1 MLTVAKYLHA
11 RFWQSLAWLVIIAAL
26 LISTLRL
33 IVPLIDLDPYRR
45 EIERVAEEG
54 AGVDLKIGDMK
65 AQVKGIHLAL
75 NFTDVS
81 VLDEKSSEPLLYA
94 PEVLVKIQL
103 LESLISG
110 RLRLGEATVIGT
122 KLKLERFS
130 DGSVA
135 LQGMG
140 GVSEGDPDTVAAILL
155 GQNQLR
161 LLDTEIHLKSAIPGQ
176 SPLRLSGVN
185 LELRNDGLRHQLSL
199 STRIG
204 KRGEESVR
212 LIADLL
218 QKDASSLAMSGEFYF
233 RCEGLVIGGRLPEWM
248 PPSYT
253 IDEGELEVELWGDL
267 QQGELQNL
275 RGKGQLRDFR
285 ITGPGRT
292 DPFALARLSTGLEWK
307 RLHDGWHLELDQLDI
322 EQAHGE
328 WPTEQV
334 HITWQLLEQQQT
346 RFELSADAL
355 SLKELNDFLAI
366 QKLPNPELH
375 AALGGLSPQGRLS
388 RLEFGFLKP
397 RQGDLTWHLK
407 GEVDGYAHQP
417 WEDVPGVSGL
427 KLAFDGDQA
436 GGWLRVDSNNLMLDS
451 PNLFRKPLHARRA
464 MGDFEWKFDLEKGLH
479 LNSDHVQMSS
489 PDVKTLSRIDLQ
501 IPFTGKDL
509 FIDMQSDFWD
519 ADGSRK
525 SDYLPVG
532 IMPDELVSWLD
543 KAVVSGY
550 VKSGSF
556 LLYGPLSEFPFLQHQ
571 GRFEVWFGV
580 EDLILDYMGQW
591 PRLSE
596 GVAEVHFVNNGL
608 QVILQEGMLLN
619 SQLQDVAI
627 EIERLKEASPV
638 KIQGT
643 ATGSMQDLMAILG
656 DTPLRSDF
664 HAFVDAVEVDGAT
677 KTWVD
682 LAIPLNKRDQ
692 LKIEGA
698 VSFDQ
703 SAFTIKKADLT
714 IDRISGRLQFNRT
727 GVMGKGI
734 RARLLGD
741 EIDLDVMPYS
751 HEGNHW
757 TRVKAH
763 MPINLARLKQQFP
776 EWKLDY
782 FLGLGE
788 GDVEVRIAHHESQV
802 PVRLNLTS
810 DLQGISITMP
820 KPLGKP
826 AESKVNFNMGADLR
840 SDESTELR
848 IRFDEKT
855 HALFRF
861 FEAREKPWIAAI
873 GFFQEALS
881 LEDVEGFHM
890 SGHLER
896 LNADSWIS
904 WVAQQAA
911 SGRGGPPTITMDLRV
926 DELIA
931 LGTACP
937 DTQFTYKNY
946 ADGYRINLTS
956 ETAQGMIQVPGQLD
970 QQPIFG
976 RFDYIKFDLEE
987 LARGITGQ
995 VDEQRQVTDLD
1006 PRDVPAVNLTVEDLY
1021 INDNP
1026 MGKGYI
1032 TWRKEADG
1040 ITVDSLALVG
1050 DMVDLTGQGYWRLTP
1065 KGHSTSLNLKL
1076 HTNSLGDLQ
1085 HALGIATGIEQAPTD
1100 VKAELY
1106 WPTSPLE
1113 MGAEKL
1119 YGSISL
1125 KVDKGLV
1132 NNVDP
1137 GVGRL
1142 IGLFSLNALGK
1153 RLALDFS
1160 DLFSKG
1166 LAFDSIEGNFTIND
1180 GDAYTSD
1187 LVMKS
1192 TAAVVDVRGR
1202 TGLATRSYDQKVV
1215 VTPNVSATL
1224 PLLGTLAINPTA
1236 GVALA
1241 MTQKLIGRLFDR
1253 IAMRTYEVTGSWD
1266 EPQFIQVNKSQEDT
1280 RGRALMPE
1288 MPGE

>member
-1 MLTVAKYLHA
+1 MLSVAKYLHLK
-11 RFWQSLAWLVIIAAL
+11 FWQILAWLVILAAL
-26 LISTLRL
+26 LLSALRL
-33 IVPLIDLDPYRR
+33 FVPVIDLDPYRR

-81 VLDEKSSEPLLYA
+81 VLDEKNNEPLLHA
-94 PEVLVKIQL
+94 PQVLVNIKLIQSIIAGQL
-103 LESLISG
+103 Q
-110 RLRLGEATVIGT
+110 LGEASVIGT

-140 GVSEGDPDTVAAILL
+140 EVSEGDPDTVAAILL
-155 GQNQLR
+155 GQNKLR
-161 LLDTEIHLKSAIPGQ
+161 LLDTEIYLKSAIPNQ
-176 SPLRLSGVN
+176 PPLRLSGVN
-185 LELRNDGLRHQLSL
+185 VELLNNGLRHQLSM
-199 STRIG
+199 STQIG

-212 LIADLL
+212 LIADL
-218 QKDASSLAMSGEFYF
+218 QQRSATSLAMSGEFYF
-233 RCEGLVIGGRLPEWM
+233 SCKGLVLGGRLAEWM
-248 PPSYT
+248 PTPYT
-253 IDEGELEVELWGDL
+253 LAEGDLEVELWGDL
-267 QQGELQNL
+267 EEGALQGL
-275 RGKGQLRDFR
+275 RGNGKLSDFR
-285 ITGPGRT
+285 ISGPGRT
-292 DPFALARLSTGLEWK
+292 EPFYLQQLSTGLEW
-307 RLHDGWHLELDQLDI
+307 RRMHDGWQIDLDRLDI
-322 EQAHGE
+322 QQSHGQ
-328 WPTEQV
+328 WPTEKV
-334 HITWQLLEQQQT
+334 SISWQRTEQQ
-346 RFELSADAL
+346 RDFGLSADAL
-355 SLKELNDFLAI
+355 SLMELNDFLAI
-366 QKLPNPELH
+366 LKLPNPELH
-375 AALGGLSPQGRLS
+375 AILKGLSPRGRLNH
-388 RLEFGFLKP
+388 LEFGFNKP
-397 RQGDLTWHLK
+397 QQGELIWHLK
-407 GEVDGYAHQP
+407 GKVEDYAHQP
-417 WEDVPGVSGL
+417 WQDIPGLSGL
-427 KLAFDGDQA
+427 TLAFDGDQA
-436 GGWLRVDSNNLMLDS
+436 GGWLKIDSSNLMVDF
-451 PNLFRKPLHARRA
+451 PQLFRKPLQSQQA
-464 MGDFEWKFDLEKGLH
+464 MGDFEWKFELDRGLH
-479 LNSDHVQMSS
+479 LNSDRLQMSS
-489 PDVKTLSRIDLQ
+489 RDVQTLSRIDLQ

-525 SDYLPVG
+525 SEYLPVG

-543 KAVVSGY
+543 KALVSGY

-556 LLYGPLSEFPFLQHQ
+556 LLYGPISEFPFPQHQ

-580 EDLILDYMGQW
+580 EDLILDYMPEW

-596 GVAEVHFVNNGL
+596 GVAEVHFINNAL
-608 QVILQEGMLLN
+608 QVKLQDGLLLN
-619 SQLQDVAI
+619 SQLQDVAV

-643 ATGSMQDLMAILG
+643 ASGSLQDLMGILG
-656 DTPLRSDF
+656 DTPLRKEF
-664 HAFVDAVEVDGAT
+664 HAFVDAVEVDGET
-677 KTWVD
+677 KTRVD
-682 LAIPLNKRDQ
+682 LSIPLKKVDK
-692 LKIEGA
+692 LKINGE
-698 VSFDQ
+698 VNFDQ
-703 SAFTIKKADLT
+703 AALTIKKPDLK
-714 IDRISGRLQFNRT
+714 IDKLSGRLTFNRT
-727 GVMGKGI
+727 GVEAKGLKG
-734 RARLLGD
+734 RLLED
-741 EIDLDVMPYS
+741 EIVFDVLPYS
-751 HEGNHW
+751 HEGQHW
-757 TRVKAH
+757 TRVTTR

-776 EWKLDY
+776 DWKLDY

-788 GDVEVRIAHHESQV
+788 GDVEVRIAHHHSQV
-802 PVRLNLTS
+802 PVRLNLIS
-810 DLQGISITMP
+810 DLQGISVTLP
-820 KPLGKP
+820 DPLGKP
-826 AESKVNFNMGADLR
+826 AKSKMKLDLSADLR
-840 SDESTELR
+840 NDDSTELR
-848 IRFDEKT
+848 IRYNDST

-861 FEAREKPWIAAI
+861 FDTGEKPWIAAF
-873 GFFQEALS
+873 GFSQEALS
-881 LEDVEGFHM
+881 LENVEGFHM
-890 SGHLER
+890 RGHLQR

-904 WVAQQAA
+904 WVARQAA
-911 SGRGGPPTITMDLRV
+911 SEQGGLPIITMDLRV

-937 DTQFTYKNY
+937 DTQFTYENY

-956 ETAQGMIQVPGQLD
+956 ETAQGMIQVPGELD
-970 QQPIFG
+970 NRPVFG
-976 RFDYIKFDLEE
+976 RFDYIKYDLDQ

-995 VDEQRQVTDLD
+995 EDQQRQVPDLD
-1006 PRDVPAVNLTVEDLY
+1006 PRDVPAINLTVEDLY
-1021 INDNP
+1021 INGNP
-1026 MGKGYI
+1026 MGKGYV
-1032 TWRKEADG
+1032 TWRKEPDG
-1040 ITVDSLALVG
+1040 ITIDSLALVG
-1050 DMVDLTGQGYWRLTP
+1050 DNVDLSGQGYWRLTP

-1076 HTNSLGDLQ
+1076 HTGSLGDLQ
-1085 HALGIATGIEQAPTD
+1085 QALGITTGIEQAPTD

-1113 MGAEKL
+1113 IGAEKL

-1125 KVDKGLV
+1125 KVDEGLV

-1160 DLFSKG
+1160 DLFSEG

-1202 TGLATRSYDQKVV
+1202 TGLATRTYDQKVV

-1266 EPQFIQVNKSQEDT
+1266 KPEFIQVNKTEET
-1280 RGRALMPE
+1280 GGGRALMPE

>member
-11 RFWQSLAWLVIIAAL
+11 KFWQFLAWLVIVTAL
-26 LISTLRL
+26 LITALRL
-33 IVPLIDLDPYRR
+33 FVPLIDLDPYRR

-65 AQVKGIHLAL
+65 AQVKGGHLAL

-81 VLDEKSSEPLLYA
+81 LLDAKNGEALLYA
-94 PEVLVKIQL
+94 PEVFVNIQL
-103 LESLISG
+103 LQSLISG
-110 RLRLGEATVIGT
+110 RLQLGEATVIGT

-140 GVSEGDPDTVAAILL
+140 GVSEGDPGTVAAILL

-161 LLDTEIHLKSAIPGQ
+161 LLDTEIDLKSAIPDKP
-176 SPLRLSGVN
+176 PLRLSGVN
-185 LELRNDGLRHQLSL
+185 VELRNNGLHHQLSL

-212 LIADLL
+212 LIADLM
-218 QKDASSLAMSGEFYF
+218 QKDATSLAMSGEFYF
-233 RCEGLVIGGRLPEWM
+233 RGEGLVIGGRLPEWM
-248 PPSYT
+248 PSSYT

-267 QQGELQNL
+267 EKGELQDL
-275 RGKGQLRDFR
+275 RGKGKLSDFR
-285 ITGPGRT
+285 ITGPGRAE
-292 DPFALARLSTGLEWK
+292 PFDLKLLSTGLEWK

-322 EQAHGE
+322 EQAHGQ
-328 WPTEQV
+328 WPTERV
-334 HITWQLLEQQQT
+334 SITWQLFEQQR

-355 SLKELNDFLAI
+355 SLMELNDFLTI
-366 QKLPNPELH
+366 LKLPNPELH
-375 AALGGLSPQGRLS
+375 AALGGLTPRGRLN

-397 RQGDLTWHLK
+397 HQGDLTWHLK
-407 GEVDGYAHQP
+407 GEVDGYAHRP
-417 WEDVPGVSGL
+417 WQDVPGVSGL

-436 GGWLRVDSNNLMLDS
+436 GGWLKVDSRNLMLDS

-464 MGDFEWKFDLEKGLH
+464 MGDFVWKFDLEKGLH
-479 LNSDHVQMSS
+479 LNSGHVQMSS
-489 PDVKTLSRIDLQ
+489 RDVKTLSRIDLQ

-556 LLYGPLSEFPFLQHQ
+556 LLYGPLSEFPFPQHQ

-580 EDLILDYMGQW
+580 EDLILDYMSQW

-608 QVILQEGMLLN
+608 QVILQEGLLLN
-619 SQLQDVAI
+619 SQLQDVVI
-627 EIERLKEASPV
+627 EIERLREASPV
-638 KIQGT
+638 KIQGS
-643 ATGSMQDLMAILG
+643 ATGSLQDLMVILG

-664 HAFVDAVEVDGAT
+664 NAFVDAVEVDGTT

-682 LAIPLNKRDQ
+682 LAIPLKERDQ

-698 VSFDQ
+698 VNFDQ
-703 SAFTIKKADLT
+703 SAFTIKKADLK
-714 IDRISGRLQFNRT
+714 IDRINGRLQFNRT
-727 GVMGKGI
+727 GVMGEDIK
-734 RARLLGD
+734 ARLLGD
-741 EIDLDVMPYS
+741 EVAVDVMPYS
-751 HEGNHW
+751 HEGEHW
-757 TRVKAH
+757 TRVKTR

-782 FLGLGE
+782 FLGVGE
-788 GDVEVRIAHHESQV
+788 GDVEVRIAHHDSQV

-820 KPLGKP
+820 EPLGKS
-826 AESKVNFNMGADLR
+826 AESKVHFDMGADLR
-840 SDESTELR
+840 KDETTELR
-848 IRFDEKT
+848 IRYDENT

-861 FEAREKPWIAAI
+861 FEAREKPWIAAF
-873 GFFQEALS
+873 GFSQEALS

-904 WVAQQAA
+904 WIARQAA
-911 SGRGGPPTITMDLRV
+911 SDRDGPPAIAMDLRV

-931 LGTACP
+931 LGTVCP

-956 ETAQGMIQVPGQLD
+956 ETAKGMMQVPGELD

-976 RFDYIKFDLEE
+976 RFDYIKFDLDE

-995 VDEQRQVTDLD
+995 KGQQRQASDLD

-1026 MGKGYI
+1026 MGKGYV

-1085 HALGIATGIEQAPTD
+1085 QALGISTGIEQAPTD

-1266 EPQFIQVNKSQEDT
+1266 EPRFIQVNKSKEDT

>member
-1 MLTVAKYLHA
+1 MLSVAKYLHLK
-11 RFWQSLAWLVIIAAL
+11 FWQILAWLVILAAL
-26 LISTLRL
+26 LLSALRL
-33 IVPLIDLDPYRR
+33 FVPVIDLDPYRR

-81 VLDEKSSEPLLYA
+81 VLDEKNNEPLLHA
-94 PEVLVKIQL
+94 PQVLVNIKLIQSIIAGQL
-103 LESLISG
+103 Q
-110 RLRLGEATVIGT
+110 LGEASVIGT

-140 GVSEGDPDTVAAILL
+140 EVSEGDPDTVAAILL
-155 GQNQLR
+155 GQNKLR
-161 LLDTEIHLKSAIPGQ
+161 LLDTEIYLKSAIPNQ
-176 SPLRLSGVN
+176 PPLRLSGVN
-185 LELRNDGLRHQLSL
+185 VELLNNGLRHQLSM
-199 STRIG
+199 STQIG

-212 LIADLL
+212 LIADL
-218 QKDASSLAMSGEFYF
+218 QQRSAASLAMSGEFYF
-233 RCEGLVIGGRLPEWM
+233 SCKGLVLGGRLAEWM
-248 PPSYT
+248 PTPYT
-253 IDEGELEVELWGDL
+253 LDEGDLEVELWGDL
-267 QQGELQNL
+267 EEGALQGL
-275 RGKGQLRDFR
+275 RGNGKLSDFR
-285 ITGPGRT
+285 ISGPGRT
-292 DPFALARLSTGLEWK
+292 EPFYLQQLSTGLEW
-307 RLHDGWHLELDQLDI
+307 RRMHDGWQIDLDRLDV
-322 EQAHGE
+322 QQSHGQ
-328 WPTEQV
+328 WPTEEV
-334 HITWQLLEQQQT
+334 SISWQRTEQQ
-346 RFELSADAL
+346 RHFELSADAL
-355 SLKELNDFLAI
+355 SLMELNDFLAI
-366 QKLPNPELH
+366 LKLPNPELH
-375 AALGGLSPQGRLS
+375 AILKGLSPRGRLNH
-388 RLEFGFLKP
+388 LQFGFNKP
-397 RQGDLTWHLK
+397 QQGELSWHLK
-407 GEVDGYAHQP
+407 GKVEDYAHQP
-417 WEDVPGVSGL
+417 WQDIPGLSGL
-427 KLAFDGDQA
+427 TLAFDGDQA
-436 GGWLRVDSNNLMLDS
+436 GGWLKIDSSNLMVDF
-451 PNLFRKPLHARRA
+451 PQLFRNPLQSQQA
-464 MGDFEWKFDLEKGLH
+464 MGDFEWKFELDRGLH
-479 LNSDHVQMSS
+479 LNSDRLQMSS
-489 PDVKTLSRIDLQ
+489 RDVQTLSRIDLQ

-525 SDYLPVG
+525 SEYLPVG

-543 KAVVSGY
+543 KALVSGY

-556 LLYGPLSEFPFLQHQ
+556 LLYGPISEFPFPQHQ

-580 EDLILDYMGQW
+580 EDLILDYMPEW

-596 GVAEVHFVNNGL
+596 GVAEVHFINNAL
-608 QVILQEGMLLN
+608 QVKLQDGLLLN
-619 SQLQDVAI
+619 SQLQDVAV

-643 ATGSMQDLMAILG
+643 ASGSLQDLMGILG
-656 DTPLRSDF
+656 DTPLRKEF
-664 HAFVDAVEVDGAT
+664 RAFVDAVEVNGET
-677 KTWVD
+677 KTRVD
-682 LAIPLNKRDQ
+682 LSIPLKKVDK
-692 LKIEGA
+692 LKINGE
-698 VSFDQ
+698 VNFDQ
-703 SAFTIKKADLT
+703 AALTIKKPDLK
-714 IDRISGRLQFNRT
+714 IDKLSGRLKFNRT
-727 GVMGKGI
+727 GVEAKGLKG
-734 RARLLGD
+734 RLLED
-741 EIDLDVMPYS
+741 RIVFDVLPYS
-751 HEGNHW
+751 HEGQHW
-757 TRVKAH
+757 TRVTTR

-776 EWKLDY
+776 DWKLDY

-788 GDVEVRIAHHESQV
+788 GDVEVRIAHHHSQV
-802 PVRLNLTS
+802 PVRLNLIS
-810 DLQGISITMP
+810 DLQGISVTLP
-820 KPLGKP
+820 EPLGKP
-826 AESKVNFNMGADLR
+826 AKSKMKLDLSADLR
-840 SDESTELR
+840 NDDSTELR
-848 IRFDEKT
+848 VRYNDST

-861 FEAREKPWIAAI
+861 FDTGEKPWIAAF
-873 GFFQEALS
+873 GFSQEALS
-881 LEDVEGFHM
+881 LENVEGFHM
-890 SGHLER
+890 RGHLQR

-911 SGRGGPPTITMDLRV
+911 SEQGGLPIITMDLRV

-937 DTQFTYKNY
+937 DTQFTYENY

-956 ETAQGMIQVPGQLD
+956 ETAQGMIQVPGELD
-970 QQPIFG
+970 NRPVFG
-976 RFDYIKFDLEE
+976 RFDYIKYDLDQ

-995 VDEQRQVTDLD
+995 EDQQRQVPDLD
-1006 PRDVPAVNLTVEDLY
+1006 PRDVPAINLTVEDLY
-1021 INDNP
+1021 INGNP
-1026 MGKGYI
+1026 MGKGYV
-1032 TWRKEADG
+1032 TWRKEPDG
-1040 ITVDSLALVG
+1040 ITIDSLALVG
-1050 DMVDLTGQGYWRLTP
+1050 DNVDLSGQGYWRLTP

-1076 HTNSLGDLQ
+1076 HTGSLGDLQ
-1085 HALGIATGIEQAPTD
+1085 QALGITTGIEQAPTD

-1113 MGAEKL
+1113 IGAEKL

-1125 KVDKGLV
+1125 KVDEGLV

-1160 DLFSKG
+1160 DLFSEG

-1202 TGLATRSYDQKVV
+1202 TGLATRTYDQKVV

-1266 EPQFIQVNKSQEDT
+1266 KPEFIQVNKTEET
-1280 RGRALMPE
+1280 GGGRALMPE

>member
-1 MLTVAKYLHA
+1 MLSVAKYLHLK
-11 RFWQSLAWLVIIAAL
+11 FWQILAWLVILAAL
-26 LISTLRL
+26 LLSALRL
-33 IVPLIDLDPYRR
+33 FVPVIDLDPYRR

-81 VLDEKSSEPLLYA
+81 VLDEKNNEPLLHA
-94 PEVLVKIQL
+94 PQVLVNIKLIQSIIAGQL
-103 LESLISG
+103 Q
-110 RLRLGEATVIGT
+110 LGEASVIGT

-140 GVSEGDPDTVAAILL
+140 EVSEGDPDTVAAILL
-155 GQNQLR
+155 GQNKLR
-161 LLDTEIHLKSAIPGQ
+161 LLDTEIYLKSAIPNQ
-176 SPLRLSGVN
+176 PPLRLSGVN
-185 LELRNDGLRHQLSL
+185 VELLNNGLRHQLSM
-199 STRIG
+199 STQIG

-212 LIADLL
+212 LIADL
-218 QKDASSLAMSGEFYF
+218 QQRSATSLAMSGEFYF
-233 RCEGLVIGGRLPEWM
+233 SCKGLVLGGRLAEWM
-248 PPSYT
+248 PTPYT
-253 IDEGELEVELWGDL
+253 LAEGDLEVELWGDL
-267 QQGELQNL
+267 EEGALQGL
-275 RGKGQLRDFR
+275 RGNGKLSDFR
-285 ITGPGRT
+285 ISGPGRT
-292 DPFALARLSTGLEWK
+292 EPFYLQQLSTGLEW
-307 RLHDGWHLELDQLDI
+307 RRMHDGWQIDLDRLDI
-322 EQAHGE
+322 QQSHGQ
-328 WPTEQV
+328 WPTEKV
-334 HITWQLLEQQQT
+334 SISWQRTEQQ
-346 RFELSADAL
+346 RDFGLSADAL
-355 SLKELNDFLAI
+355 SLMELNDFLAI
-366 QKLPNPELH
+366 LKLPNPELH
-375 AALGGLSPQGRLS
+375 AILKGLSPRGRLNH
-388 RLEFGFLKP
+388 LEFGFNKP
-397 RQGDLTWHLK
+397 QQGELIWHLK
-407 GEVDGYAHQP
+407 GKVEDYAHQP
-417 WEDVPGVSGL
+417 WQDIPGLSGL
-427 KLAFDGDQA
+427 TLAFDGDQA
-436 GGWLRVDSNNLMLDS
+436 GGWLKIDSSNLMVDL
-451 PNLFRKPLHARRA
+451 PQLFRKPLQSQQA
-464 MGDFEWKFDLEKGLH
+464 MGDFEWKFELDRGLH
-479 LNSDHVQMSS
+479 LNSDRLQMSS
-489 PDVKTLSRIDLQ
+489 RDVQTLSRIDLQ

-525 SDYLPVG
+525 SEYLPVG

-543 KAVVSGY
+543 KALVSGY

-556 LLYGPLSEFPFLQHQ
+556 LLYGPISEFPFPQHQ

-580 EDLILDYMGQW
+580 EDLILDYMPEW

-596 GVAEVHFVNNGL
+596 GVAEVHFINNAL
-608 QVILQEGMLLN
+608 QVKLQDGLLLN
-619 SQLQDVAI
+619 SQLQDVAV

-643 ATGSMQDLMAILG
+643 ASGSLQDLMGILG
-656 DTPLRSDF
+656 DTPLRKEF
-664 HAFVDAVEVDGAT
+664 HAFVDAVEVDGET
-677 KTWVD
+677 KTRVD
-682 LAIPLNKRDQ
+682 LSIPLKKVDK
-692 LKIEGA
+692 LKINGE
-698 VSFDQ
+698 VNFDQ
-703 SAFTIKKADLT
+703 AALTIKKPDLK
-714 IDRISGRLQFNRT
+714 IDKLSGRLTFNRT
-727 GVMGKGI
+727 GVEAKGLKG
-734 RARLLGD
+734 RLLED
-741 EIDLDVMPYS
+741 EIVFDVLPYS
-751 HEGNHW
+751 HEGQHW
-757 TRVKAH
+757 TRVTTR

-776 EWKLDY
+776 DWKLDY

-788 GDVEVRIAHHESQV
+788 GDVEVRIAHHHSQV
-802 PVRLNLTS
+802 PVRLNLIS
-810 DLQGISITMP
+810 DLQGISVTLP
-820 KPLGKP
+820 DPLGKP
-826 AESKVNFNMGADLR
+826 AKSKMKLDLSADLR
-840 SDESTELR
+840 NDDSTELR
-848 IRFDEKT
+848 IRYNDST

-861 FEAREKPWIAAI
+861 FDTGEKPWIAAF
-873 GFFQEALS
+873 GFSQEALS
-881 LEDVEGFHM
+881 LENVEGFHM
-890 SGHLER
+890 RGHLQR

-904 WVAQQAA
+904 WVARQAA
-911 SGRGGPPTITMDLRV
+911 SEQGGLPIITMDLRV

-937 DTQFTYKNY
+937 DTQFTYENY

-956 ETAQGMIQVPGQLD
+956 ETAQGMIQVPGELD
-970 QQPIFG
+970 NRPVFG
-976 RFDYIKFDLEE
+976 RFDYIKYDLDQ

-995 VDEQRQVTDLD
+995 EDQQRQVPDLD
-1006 PRDVPAVNLTVEDLY
+1006 PRDVPAINLTVEDLY
-1021 INDNP
+1021 INGNP
-1026 MGKGYI
+1026 MGKGYV
-1032 TWRKEADG
+1032 TWRKEPDG
-1040 ITVDSLALVG
+1040 ITIDSLALVG
-1050 DMVDLTGQGYWRLTP
+1050 DNVDLSGQGYWRLTP

-1076 HTNSLGDLQ
+1076 HTGSLGDLQ
-1085 HALGIATGIEQAPTD
+1085 QALGITTGIEQAPTD

-1113 MGAEKL
+1113 IGAEKL

-1125 KVDKGLV
+1125 KVDEGLV

-1160 DLFSKG
+1160 DLFSEG

-1202 TGLATRSYDQKVV
+1202 TGLATRTYDQKVV

-1266 EPQFIQVNKSQEDT
+1266 KPEFIQVNKTEET
-1280 RGRALMPE
+1280 GGGRALMPE